1 MPRRKPQKKR
11 RTNMKKQLISVVCVL
26 LAVCMFAA
34 CSAGPSST
42 AQPKDYVQAIVD
54 ARSSEENENDA
65 IYTWKTGGAVSL
77 GLNPY
82 DVSEEDAASMAP
94 MMLSTLGLEEDMLSE
109 YALSMSLMNVRA
121 YAVGIFVPAEGKTED
136 VQAAVESYVAAQR
149 RAFEQYL
156 QDQYEIAQNA
166 IVETLP
172 GGEVMLVM
180 SEDAAQ
186 TAQALRDALK

>member
-1 MPRRKPQKKR
+1 
-11 RTNMKKQLISVVCVL
+11 MKKQLISVVCVL
-26 LAVCMFAA
+26 LAVCMFAV

>member
-1 MPRRKPQKKR
+1 
-11 RTNMKKQLISVVCVL
+11 MKKQLISVVCVL

-65 IYTWKTGGAVSL
+65 VYTWKTGGAVSL

-186 TAQALRDALK
+186 TAQALLDALK